1 MHEQIIA
8 LSFTY
13 LLLCEYHLQNGSR
26 VCFVKINKNM
36 ITNGISNSN
45 PLFNLNASLYK
56 IYDTKDMKEVNCSL
70 YFLPSEIHSEQCFKH
85 F

>member
-1 MHEQIIA
+1 MNNAWKIIT
-8 LSFTY
+8 LLFTY
-13 LLLCEYHLQNGSR
+13 LLLCEYHLQNVSR
-26 VCFVKINKNM
+26 VKINKNM

-45 PLFNLNASLYK
+45 PLFNLNPSLYK
-56 IYDTKDMKEVNCSL
+56 IYDTKDIKEVNCSS